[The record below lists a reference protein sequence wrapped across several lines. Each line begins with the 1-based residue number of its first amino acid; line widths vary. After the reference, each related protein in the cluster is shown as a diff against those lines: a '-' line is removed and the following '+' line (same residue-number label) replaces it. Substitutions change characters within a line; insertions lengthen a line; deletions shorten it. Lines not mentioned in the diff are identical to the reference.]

1 MNRKET
7 TEFLSELLEHRLY
20 SASAYW
26 ASEVSLDFGTINV
39 RRVDYM
45 EFRPK
50 GVVYLSDIEKGT
62 FVSYEVKSCKED
74 FHSGFGQ
81 NFETEWG
88 YFVMPMSLYKEVIS
102 EIPHNVGVLVPVPD
116 DRDKYD
122 EFENPTPLEEKKEW
136 KLRAI
141 RPANIVSRKRSIVEL
156 LFAMLRS
163 GH

>member
-1 MNRKET
+1 
-7 TEFLSELLEHRLY
+7 
-20 SASAYW
+20 
-26 ASEVSLDFGTINV
+26 
-39 RRVDYM
+39 
-45 EFRPK
+45 
-50 GVVYLSDIEKGT
+50 
-62 FVSYEVKSCKED
+62 
-74 FHSGFGQ
+74 
-81 NFETEWG
+81 
-88 YFVMPMSLYKEVIS
+88 MPMSLYKEVIS

-136 KLRAI
+136 TLRAI